1 MTNLTWFG
9 NHIRRV
15 VNLTVLLC
23 CFVGMCERL
32 VGYALLMKYRL
43 DLDELENTSGH
54 LSLKVSLNFE
64 PKHSRTCFT

>member
-1 MTNLTWFG
+1 MVWKSHKT
-9 NHIRRV
+9 I

-43 DLDELENTSGH
+43 DLDELESTSGH

-64 PKHSRTCFT
+64 PKDSGTTCFT